1 MKPSPTP
8 VAPRALPLAL
18 TLGEPAGVGGE
29 LALKAW
35 LRRDERVPAF
45 FVIDDPGRL
54 EQLSAKIGLDVPVHP
69 IDAPEE
75 AVAVYPGALPVLA
88 QALAAAA
95 TPGRPDP
102 ANAGAVLAAIDRAV
116 ALAQA
121 GRVAAV
127 VTNPIHK
134 ATLDKAG
141 FHYPGHTEYLAELA
155 KLQTRPVMM
164 LACTSLRVVPVTGH
178 LPLRQA
184 VATLN
189 QEAIVAC
196 AEIVATALTTDF
208 GIAEPVLAVAALNP
222 HAGENGLLG
231 HEESEIIAP
240 AVAELQRRG
249 FRITGPAPADTLF
262 HARAR
267 AGVDAVICMYH
278 DQALIPLKT
287 IDFDHGVNITL
298 GLPFIRTSPD
308 HGTALD
314 IAGTG
319 RARADSLVAA
329 LTIARQMAERRHAAE
344 AQAGFA

>member
-1 MKPSPTP
+1 MKPSSTP
-8 VAPRALPLAL
+8 AAPRALPLAL

-54 EQLSAKIGLDVPVHP
+54 KQLSAKIGLDVPLHP

-75 AVAVYPGALPVLA
+75 AAAVYPGALPVLA

-102 ANAGAVLAAIDRAV
+102 ANAGAVL
-116 ALAQA
+116 
-121 GRVAAV
+121 
-127 VTNPIHK
+127 
-134 ATLDKAG
+134 
-141 FHYPGHTEYLAELA
+141 
-155 KLQTRPVMM
+155 
-164 LACTSLRVVPVTGH
+164 
-178 LPLRQA
+178 
-184 VATLN
+184 
-189 QEAIVAC
+189 
-196 AEIVATALTTDF
+196 
-208 GIAEPVLAVAALNP
+208 
-222 HAGENGLLG
+222 
-231 HEESEIIAP
+231 
-240 AVAELQRRG
+240 
-249 FRITGPAPADTLF
+249 
-262 HARAR
+262 
-267 AGVDAVICMYH
+267 CMYH